1 MTLRAFFYFS
11 LLLALGL
18 GAKTNV
24 VVFLTD
30 DQGGGDLS
38 LNGNT
43 NLSTPNIDSIG
54 KEGAVFDRFYVC
66 PVCSPT
72 RAEFLTGRHHV
83 RSGVYSTSAGGERV
97 DLDETTIADIFSKA
111 GYATGAFGKWHNGMQ
126 YPYHP
131 LAAGLIISMVFVP
144 GHWGHYYDALWK
156 EMANW

>member
-1 MTLRAFFYFS
+1 MPNKAFVYFS

-18 GAKTNV
+18 QAKTNV

-30 DQGGGDLS
+30 DQGWGDLS

-72 RAEFLTGRHHV
+72 RG
-83 RSGVYSTSAGGERV
+83 
-97 DLDETTIADIFSKA
+97 
-111 GYATGAFGKWHNGMQ
+111 
-126 YPYHP
+126 
-131 LAAGLIISMVFVP
+131 
-144 GHWGHYYDALWK
+144 
-156 EMANW
+156 